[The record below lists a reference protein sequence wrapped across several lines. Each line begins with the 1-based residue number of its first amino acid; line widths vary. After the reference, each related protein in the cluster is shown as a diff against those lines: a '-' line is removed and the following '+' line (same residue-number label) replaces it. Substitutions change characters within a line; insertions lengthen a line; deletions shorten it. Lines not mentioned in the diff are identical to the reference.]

1 MSTYSRLDT
10 TKNKIDVNLYN
21 MFVKKVEHN
30 NCRNMSIASFRILIK
45 NYLLEQCFYSV
56 DEFKLTLK

>member
-1 MSTYSRLDT
+1 
-10 TKNKIDVNLYN
+10 
-21 MFVKKVEHN
+21 MFVKKFEHT
-30 NCRNMSIASFRILIK
+30 NCRNMSTASFRILVK

>member
-1 MSTYSRLDT
+1 
-10 TKNKIDVNLYN
+10 
-21 MFVKKVEHN
+21 MFVKKFEHN
-30 NCRNMSIASFRILIK
+30 NCRNMSITSFRILVK